1 MSKRAA
7 LITKSDASHL
17 FQAAKA
23 AGYDR
28 ARLVTHPDG
37 RVEMLAEMR
46 REGDRDTAGGNEWD
60 EVLTR

>member
-7 LITKSDASHL
+7 LITKSDASRL

-28 ARLVTHPDG
+28 ARLVSHPDG
-37 RVEMLAEMR
+37 RIELLAETMR
-46 REGDRDTAGGNEWD
+46 EEERGAPGANEWD
-60 EVLTR
+60 GVLTQ

>member
-7 LITKSDASHL
+7 LITKSDASRL

-37 RVEMLAEMR
+37 RVELLAETL
-46 REGDRDTAGGNEWD
+46 RENERGDAGANEWD
-60 EVLTR
+60 EVLK

>member
-7 LITKSDASHL
+7 LITKSDASRL

-28 ARLVTHPDG
+28 ARLVSHPDG
-37 RVEMLAEMR
+37 RIELLAETMR
-46 REGDRDTAGGNEWD
+46 DGDRAAAGGNEWD
-60 EVLTR
+60 EVLTQ

>member
-7 LITKSDASHL
+7 LITKSDASRL

-28 ARLVTHPDG
+28 ARLVSHPDG
-37 RVEMLAEMR
+37 RIELLAETL
-46 REGDRDTAGGNEWD
+46 REGESSDAGGNEWD